1 MEKVFDFLLKLR
13 ENNNREWFEQNRDE
27 YEVAL
32 EEMIGLAEATLQKM
46 RSHDE
51 IEPPSAK
58 KVLKRIYRDT
68 RFSKVKTPYKNHWSG
83 SFKRASAHKR
93 GGYYFHLEP
102 GNSFV
107 AGGFWGPEKEDLKRI
122 REHLSQDATQ
132 YLEVIQNKNFKNNFG
147 EVIGEQLKK
156 APKDFDPEDPNIELL
171 RYKQF
176 ILKKTLSDKE
186 VFSKKLP
193 DILSNSFQEMRPYF
207 DVMSEYLTTDL
218 NGLDILE

>member
-51 IEPPSAK
+51 IETPSAK

-68 RFSKVKTPYKNHWSG
+68 RFSKDKTPYKNHWSG

-122 REHLSQDATQ
+122 REHLSQDASQ
-132 YLEVIQNKNFKNNFG
+132 YLEVIQNKDFKNNFG

-193 DILSNSFQEMRPYF
+193 DILSNSFQDMRPYF

>member
-13 ENNNREWFEQNRDE
+13 ENNNREWFEQNKDE

-51 IEPPSAK
+51 IETPSAK

-68 RFSKVKTPYKNHWSG
+68 RFSKDKTPYKNHWSG

>member
-13 ENNNREWFEQNRDE
+13 ENNNREWFEQSRGE

-51 IEPPSAK
+51 IETPSAQ

-68 RFSKVKTPYKNHWSG
+68 RFSKDKTPYKNHWSG

>member
-13 ENNNREWFEQNRDE
+13 ENNNREWFEQNRGE

-51 IEPPSAK
+51 IETPSAK

-68 RFSKVKTPYKNHWSG
+68 RFSKDKTPYKNHWSG

-218 NGLDILE
+218 NGIDILE

>member
-51 IEPPSAK
+51 IETPSAK

-68 RFSKVKTPYKNHWSG
+68 RFSKDKTPYKNHWSG

-132 YLEVIQNKNFKNNFG
+132 YLEVIQNKDFKNNFG

-186 VFSKKLP
+186 VYSKKLP
-193 DILSNSFQEMRPYF
+193 DILSNSFQEMRAYF